1 MKEMLCNKVTTIIMG
16 ASNAQIALTQWAQ
29 DRIIYPD
36 VERKD
41 TISVEI
47 HC

>member
-1 MKEMLCNKVTTIIMG
+1 MKEMLCDKVTTIIMG
-16 ASNAQIALTQWAQ
+16 AANAQIALTQWAQ
-29 DRIIYPD
+29 DRVINPD
-36 VERKD
+36 VKRKD